1 IKGVLTSLTDSQYD
15 LQSLLDVYFER
26 WEIEN
31 SYGEIKHDMLED
43 ELLLRSQ
50 SVEGVEQE
58 VLGDINRL

>member
-1 IKGVLTSLTDSQYD
+1 M
-15 LQSLLDVYFER
+15 YFER

-43 ELLLRSQ
+43 EILLRSQ

-58 VLGDINRL
+58 IWDILIVTPSNNKIQIII